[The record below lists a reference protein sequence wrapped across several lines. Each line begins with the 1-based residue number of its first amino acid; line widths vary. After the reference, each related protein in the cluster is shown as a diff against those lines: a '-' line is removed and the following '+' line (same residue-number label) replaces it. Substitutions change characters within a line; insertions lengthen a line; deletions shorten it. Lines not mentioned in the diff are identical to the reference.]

1 MNKRKFLVVLMC
13 TAALILSAAAAY
25 AEKASSGSGKACA
38 LTGTVNVNTADVKQL
53 SMLPGIGKKKAE
65 TIIAYRD
72 KNGDFSSVDTLVKVD
87 GIGKKTLS
95 KIKEYIA
102 LDGENTLKKQK

>member
-25 AEKASSGSGKACA
+25 AGKACT
-38 LTGTVNVNTADVKQL
+38 LTGTVNINTADAKQL
-53 SMLPGIGKKKAE
+53 NMLPGIGKKKAE

-72 KNGDFSSVDTLVKVD
+72 KNGDFTSVDTLVKVD

-102 LDGENTLKKQK
+102 LEGENTLKKQK